1 MENKSKKFIRGSEEA
16 KEFMANLRSK
26 RGSKE
31 KKPIET
37 PSNSPDQK
45 TKIKCKKNINVNFS

>member
-1 MENKSKKFIRGSEEA
+1 MENKSKKFIKGSEEA

-31 KKPIET
+31 QKKTIET
-37 PSNSPDQK
+37 PSNSPNQENK
-45 TKIKCKKNINVNFS
+45 KKCKNINVNFL

>member
-1 MENKSKKFIRGSEEA
+1 MENKSKKFVKGSIEA

-26 RGSKE
+26 RKE
-31 KKPIET
+31 KKIET

>member
-31 KKPIET
+31 KKTIKT
-37 PSNSPDQK
+37 PSNSPDQE
-45 TKIKCKKNINVNFS
+45 TKKSVNKI